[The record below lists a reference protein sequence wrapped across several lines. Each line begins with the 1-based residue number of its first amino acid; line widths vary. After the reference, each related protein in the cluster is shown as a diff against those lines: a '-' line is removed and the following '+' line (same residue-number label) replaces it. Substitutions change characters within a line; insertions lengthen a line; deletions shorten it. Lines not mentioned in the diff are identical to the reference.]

1 MTSPSGDVFTTM
13 TSTTIEIPLSPGRW
27 AIDPAHSSV
36 GFTIRHLG
44 IAKVRGRFTRFDAD
58 VIVGR
63 TLEDTHVTA
72 TVELA
77 SVDTG
82 NAQRDSDLQAA
93 HLLDVP
99 QRPTMVFRSTAI
111 RGADS
116 SWTLDGELTFG
127 RTTRPVSFAVT
138 FGGTEDTP
146 GGGPRR
152 AGFEARAQ
160 LSRADFGIAP
170 TFPSAVL
177 GQDIAVEIDL
187 QLVEP

>member
-1 MTSPSGDVFTTM
+1 V
-13 TSTTIEIPLSPGRW
+13 
-27 AIDPAHSSV
+27 A
-36 GFTIRHLG
+36 
-44 IAKVRGRFTRFDAD
+44 
-58 VIVGR
+58 
-63 TLEDTHVTA
+63 
-72 TVELA
+72 
-77 SVDTG
+77 
-82 NAQRDSDLQAA
+82 
-93 HLLDVP
+93 
-99 QRPTMVFRSTAI
+99 
-111 RGADS
+111 
-116 SWTLDGELTFG
+116 LDGELTFG
-127 RTTRPVSFAVT
+127 QTTRPVSFAVT